1 MREVADS
8 AGTSRS
14 SGDNGAAP
22 GVSVKKVPAKIKVGE
37 FEIAL
42 LSDGLWR
49 NDGGCMF
56 GVVPREL
63 WKREH
68 PADDRNR
75 IRLNLVCPLIM
86 RGGAA
91 VLVDTGIGNR
101 LSSVERK
108 IFDHGEGWLLDGLK
122 ALGMEPGDVTHVV
135 LSHLHFDHCGG
146 IVRRRPSGVLEAAFP
161 RATVLVQR
169 GELEIA
175 RGSRNE
181 RLRAAYR
188 HIEECLA
195 PLGNALEPLEGDTA
209 LMSGLAIRVTGGH
222 TADHQIVI
230 VSDNAGGCFAHL
242 ADIVPT
248 RSHMKGPWNQ
258 AYDLDALRTMEAKA
272 DYLERAI
279 EGGWWVSFAHDD
291 RVLAA
296 QVRNDRGQLALGE
309 SIEMPALEP
318 AGD

>member
-1 MREVADS
+1 MD
-8 AGTSRS
+8 
-14 SGDNGAAP
+14 AP
-22 GVSVKKVPAKIKVGE
+22 GKVRIGE
-37 FEIAL
+37 FEIAM

-63 WKREH
+63 WQREH
-68 PADDRNR
+68 PADDNNR
-75 IRLNLVCPLIM
+75 IRLNLTCPLIM

-101 LSSVERK
+101 LSTAERK
-108 IFDHGEGWLLDGLK
+108 IFDHGEGWLPDGLR
-122 ALGMEPGDVTHVV
+122 ALGMEAGDVTHVV

-146 IVRRRPSGVLEAAFP
+146 IVRRRESGALEAAFP
-161 RATVLVQR
+161 RARVMVQR
-169 GELEIA
+169 GEMEIA

-195 PLGNALEPLEGDTA
+195 PLGNSLEALDGDVE
-209 LMSGLAIRVTGGH
+209 LMPGLHIRVSGGH
-222 TADHQIVI
+222 TADHQIVQVI
-230 VSDNAGGCFAHL
+230 DTGGCFVHL

-258 AYDLDALRTMEAKA
+258 AYDLDALRTMEVKA
-272 DYLERAI
+272 DYLARAVA
-279 EGGWWVSFAHDD
+279 GGWWVSFAHDD

-296 QVRNDRGQLALGE
+296 QVRNDRGRLALGE
-309 SIEMPALEP
+309 SIPMAPFQRGKIEANR
-318 AGD
+318 D

>member
-1 MREVADS
+1 MREAANS
-8 AGTSRS
+8 TGTSRS

-22 GVSVKKVPAKIKVGE
+22 RLSVKKVPAKITVGE
-37 FEIAL
+37 FGIAL

-75 IRLNLVCPLIM
+75 IRLNLTCPLIM

-146 IVRRRPSGVLEAAFP
+146 IVRRRSSGVLEAAFP
-161 RATVLVQR
+161 RARVLVQQ

-195 PLGNALEPLEGDTA
+195 PLGKALEPLEGDTK
-209 LMSGLAIRVTGGH
+209 LMSGVDIRVTGGH
-222 TADHQIVI
+222 TADHQVVI
-230 VSDNAGGCFAHL
+230 VSDNDGGCFVHL

-272 DYLERAI
+272 DYLGRAI
-279 EGGWWVSFAHDD
+279 AGGWWVSFAHDD

-309 SIEMPALEP
+309 SIAMPALRGEE
-318 AGD
+318 